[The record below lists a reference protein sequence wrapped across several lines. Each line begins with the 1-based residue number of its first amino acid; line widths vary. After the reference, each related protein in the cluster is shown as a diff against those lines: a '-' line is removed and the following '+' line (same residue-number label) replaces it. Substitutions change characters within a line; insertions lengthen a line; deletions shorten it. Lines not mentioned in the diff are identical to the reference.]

1 MRVTSFPLCFEA
13 TLLRSSLKSWQ
24 VWSDFSLRLNYE
36 SSQGLRVILFVRL
49 REDIL
54 QRPNHLI
61 CWNLE
66 FGQPH
71 LPGKPLGPLPEVKA
85 TNFFS
90 AGKKSGAQSFSPFR
104 FRKVS
109 ESFSGNV
116 HFCILLHLFENG
128 SVCFIFSFCE
138 SQISLPESNFKDER
152 DLHFGSVF
160 RFSGPEFFRLVG
172 KFVSPEAKKWRRQ
185 LLFGLCLLSLPI
197 FFPLAAIFGRNFGL
211 AE

>member
-1 MRVTSFPLCFEA
+1 MP
-13 TLLRSSLKSWQ
+13 Q
-24 VWSDFSLRLNYE
+24 
-36 SSQGLRVILFVRL
+36 
-49 REDIL
+49 
-54 QRPNHLI
+54 P
-61 CWNLE
+61 
-66 FGQPH
+66 PH
-71 LPGKPLGPLPEVKA
+71 LLESWIRTTPPTWKTSWAA
-85 TNFFS
+85 TWSQSYKLFFS
-90 AGKKSGAQSFSPFR
+90 VKSGAQSFSPFR

-197 FFPLAAIFGRNFGL
+197 FFSAGGDFWPKFWIGRMISRPLLDQFFLFLGTLFRTNTFL
-211 AE
+211 RC